1 MGIKESKR
9 LASFNHE
16 VLKDKNMQFYLS
28 PDLPQTFLT
37 MLNNIFPKGTKIS
50 EFSEESLNASFD
62 AIKKT
67 MSHSVNL
74 YRSVENLNAAD
85 DDENDKLQANNPLLI
100 IVIGSESHLR
110 DVLATFSSTF
120 SDFIQDWHETILFN
134 FIPFKLS
141 NESRLFEISK
151 LKDLDSLSEGFWFD
165 FMANNV
171 GTKTPLNYKK
181 DFLQQLGH
189 SGKTNS
195 LSIRQ
200 VFIPKTAAEPDR
212 DISLLFSAT
221 IDCQTNN
228 RETGG
233 RERDNNEM
241 NLMYWK
247 DKTTTRKCTQVIV
260 SENNTE
266 DSPNTDRSHLNIT
279 FKKSEKKSKVFS
291 NKNAADEKIVT
302 DKTTKIICT
311 SIKTD
316 IKAEIDGKTYYDC
329 KSVQIFADPSKKIK
343 QVKVKIL

>member
-1 MGIKESKR
+1 M
-9 LASFNHE
+9 F
-16 VLKDKNMQFYLS
+16 LKD
-28 PDLPQTFLT
+28 
-37 MLNNIFPKGTKIS
+37 
-50 EFSEESLNASFD
+50 
-62 AIKKT
+62 
-67 MSHSVNL
+67 
-74 YRSVENLNAAD
+74 
-85 DDENDKLQANNPLLI
+85 
-100 IVIGSESHLR
+100 
-110 DVLATFSSTF
+110 
-120 SDFIQDWHETILFN
+120 
-134 FIPFKLS
+134 
-141 NESRLFEISK
+141 
-151 LKDLDSLSEGFWFD
+151 
-165 FMANNV
+165 
-171 GTKTPLNYKK
+171 YKK

-279 FKKSEKKSKVFS
+279 FKKSEKKSKG
-291 NKNAADEKIVT
+291 N
-302 DKTTKIICT
+302 IIF
-311 SIKTD
+311 D
-316 IKAEIDGKTYYDC
+316 R
-329 KSVQIFADPSKKIK
+329 F
-343 QVKVKIL
+343 